1 MKYAFIQSRDWIIA
15 QFAFSVIGLVRL
27 LPAETALNFVEKAS
41 GFIGPLIPRNRHGLE
56 NLRMA
61 FPEKSETERRKIL
74 KESWQ
79 NLGRTSAE
87 YIYLDQIFDLKNPG
101 SDFERVQ
108 FSNIEI
114 FEKLRDDGKPALIF
128 AAHLAN
134 WELLPVC
141 AAKYGLKVQALFRA
155 PNNKF
160 IAKKLANMRGGVM
173 DGLVSSGPGSAFQL
187 SASLKN
193 GEHVGLLVDQKFF
206 RGIRVD
212 YFGRPALTNP
222 LLAKLLR
229 SCDCPV
235 HGARTIRMPNGRF
248 HLEIT
253 DEISIPKDS
262 NGEVD
267 IHATTQKITNIVEG
281 WVREYPEQWL
291 WVHKRWQGGKS

>member
-1 MKYAFIQSRDWIIA
+1 MIA
-15 QFAFSVIGLVRL
+15 QIIFSFIGLIRL
-27 LPAETALNFVEKAS
+27 LPADSALNFVEKAA
-41 GFIGPLIPRNRHGLE
+41 GIIGPRIPRNRIGLE
-56 NLRMA
+56 NLRLA
-61 FPEKSETERRKIL
+61 FPEKSESERREIL
-74 KESWQ
+74 KKSWQ
-79 NLGRTSAE
+79 NLGRTTAE
-87 YIYLDQIFDLKNPG
+87 YIYLDQIFDLENP
-101 SDFERVQ
+101 DLEFERVQ
-108 FSNIEI
+108 FSNIEV
-114 FEKLRDDGKPALIF
+114 FEKLRDDGKPAIIF

-141 AAKYGLKVQALFRA
+141 AAKYGLKLQALFRA

-173 DGLVSSGPGSAFQL
+173 DGLVSSRPGSAFQL
-187 SASLKN
+187 SGSLKK

-206 RGIRVD
+206 RGIQVD
-212 YFGRPALTNP
+212 YFGHPALTSP

-235 HGARTIRMPNGRF
+235 HGARTIRLPNGRF
-248 HLEIT
+248 RLEIT

-267 IHATTQKITNIVEG
+267 IQATTQKITGIVEG

-291 WVHKRWQGGKS
+291 WVHKRWQGGSS